1 MEVFYH
7 GSNTLF
13 EHFDL
18 AHALEGNGKVK
29 FGYGVYVTSHYSSAV
44 HYASVKKEATDFYIY
59 TVAVPE
65 LKEGNYIA
73 FKQSVHPDIVHR
85 TEERLKIVIPEKQ
98 KQDGKEFRKFLAK
111 KLTGKADFTGEKAAA
126 DFLNSIGVEC
136 IVWPYNWKKPEAGTN
151 RAIFDEKKIQI
162 LKVEQ
167 IKRESDKKK

>member
-18 AHALEGNGKVK
+18 SHALEGSGKVK

-44 HYASVKKEATDFYIY
+44 HYASVKNGSTDFYIY

-65 LKEGNYIA
+65 LKEDNYIA
-73 FKQSVHPDIVHR
+73 FKQGVHPDIIHR
-85 TEERLKIVIPEKQ
+85 TEEKLKIVIPEEK
-98 KQDGKEFRKFLAK
+98 KQDGKKFRKFLAK

-151 RAIFDEKKIQI
+151 RAIFNEEKIQI

-167 IKRESDKKK
+167 FKGESDNKE

>member
-18 AHALEGNGKVK
+18 SHALEGSGKVK

-44 HYASVKKEATDFYIY
+44 HYASVKNGSTDFYIY

-65 LKEGNYIA
+65 LKEDNYIA
-73 FKQSVHPDIVHR
+73 FKQGVHPDIIHR
-85 TEERLKIVIPEKQ
+85 TEEKLKIVIPEEK

-151 RAIFDEKKIQI
+151 RAIFNEEKIQI

-167 IKRESDKKK
+167 FKGESDNKE